1 MFFCYV
7 FFFSCFCSSFLFFL
21 SLLSTTFQISVP
33 VFCIVCSVFLMEDF
47 IFVSIFSHLFNFVN
61 PRLVRK
67 PWICDGANFKGMQ
80 VIWSANWLGS
90 MNCFICYFFCQTG
103 QLSFCHFK
111 WSIIYLDFL
120 VTFPF
125 SFFLHLL
132 VSMVT

>member
-1 MFFCYV
+1 MFFC
-7 FFFSCFCSSFLFFL
+7 FFCFPCFCSSFLFFL
-21 SLLSTTFQISVP
+21 SLLSTTFQISLP

-47 IFVSIFSHLFNFVN
+47 IFISIFSHLFNLVN

-90 MNCFICYFFCQTG
+90 MNCFICYIF
-103 QLSFCHFK
+103 LSD
-111 WSIIYLDFL
+111 WSIIFL
-120 VTFPF
+120 PFQMIYYISGLPGDF
-125 SFFLHLL
+125 SFFLHPL